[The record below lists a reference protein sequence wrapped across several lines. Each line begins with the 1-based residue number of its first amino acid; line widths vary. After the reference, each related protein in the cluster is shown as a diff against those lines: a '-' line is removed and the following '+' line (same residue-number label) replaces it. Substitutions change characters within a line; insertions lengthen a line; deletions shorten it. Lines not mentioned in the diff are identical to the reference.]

1 MEQTLPK
8 RTVIFVNDAVLS
20 NGVRIPMIGFG
31 TYHATDELGQSV
43 LEEALRCGYRSFD
56 TAVLYRNE
64 EMLGAAVEA
73 SDVPRERLFLASKVP
88 QNDLGYDRL
97 LYHAEQSMRRLKTDY
112 LDLCLIHWPAEERHS
127 DAWRQLD
134 RDTWRAM
141 ERLYDEGVLRAIGV
155 SNFLPHHLLN
165 LFASA
170 NIRPMVNE
178 IEFHPGYTQPYVTEF
193 CRKKRHRAG
202 GLEPDRARQ
211 AAVSAAAA
219 GDGRALRQKPG
230 AAVYPLR
237 AAKRRAAA
245 AEILVPGA
253 DAGKSGRFRLYT
265 LRRRFLPPG
274 DAAAGGLVRQAPGF

>member
-1 MEQTLPK
+1 
-8 RTVIFVNDAVLS
+8 
-20 NGVRIPMIGFG
+20 MIGFG

-56 TAVLYRNE
+56 TAVLYRNG
-64 EMLGAAVEA
+64 EMLGAAIEA
-73 SDVPRERLFLASKVP
+73 SGVPRKTLFLASKVP

-112 LDLCLIHWPAEERHS
+112 LDLYLIHWPAEERHS

-141 ERLYDEGVLRAIGV
+141 ERLYDEGVLRAVGV

-193 CRKKRHRAG
+193 CRKNG
-202 GLEPDRARQ
+202 IVLEGWGPI
-211 AAVSAAAA
+211 
-219 GDGRALRQKPG
+219 GRGRLLCLPLLQCPVDTMLYPAHFQQILPERLVLRGQLGVLCLQP
-230 AAVYPLR
+230 VIFPFPCR
-237 AAKRRAAA
+237 
-245 AEILVPGA
+245 
-253 DAGKSGRFRLYT
+253 
-265 LRRRFLPPG
+265 
-274 DAAAGGLVRQAPGF
+274 